1 MGDNAAATGG
11 LLSGQRTSMANRQSA
26 DLVLYRV
33 HPNGGLVFA
42 DATRARRIARIHKA
56 ITKSST
62 WGAFLRAMPRDEYS
76 RLVREL
82 FDDNEEPRPR
92 STDDFNGEQIP
103 AYCDGDYPAWLQQEM
118 DSLLPQDIL
127 RDFAIRADT
136 SFNGCYWHIDPM
148 HLKAIKQRLAKA
160 GFVAK
165 SGARLTFY

>member
-42 DATRARRIARIHKA
+42 GAARARRISRIHSA

-62 WGAFLRAMPRDEYS
+62 WGAFRRAMPRDEYS
-76 RLVREL
+76 RLVRAL

-92 STDDFNGEQIP
+92 GTDEFTCEHIP
-103 AYCDGDYPAWLQQEM
+103 AYCDGDYPDWLQQ
-118 DSLLPQDIL
+118 
-127 RDFAIRADT
+127 
-136 SFNGCYWHIDPM
+136 
-148 HLKAIKQRLAKA
+148 K
-160 GFVAK
+160 
-165 SGARLTFY
+165 